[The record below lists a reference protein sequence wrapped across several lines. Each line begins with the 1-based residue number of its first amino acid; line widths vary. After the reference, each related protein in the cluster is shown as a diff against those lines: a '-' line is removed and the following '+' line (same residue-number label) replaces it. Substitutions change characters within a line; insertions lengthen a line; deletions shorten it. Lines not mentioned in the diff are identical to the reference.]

1 MVAEFREI
9 RFKGLEI
16 LTKKSVRDQ
25 SFGSETQIQ
34 MGLLEFILDF
44 FINLDLTFLETFLT
58 NANK

>member
-9 RFKGLEI
+9 RLFILEI

-58 NANK
+58 NK

>member
-34 MGLLEFILDF
+34 MGLLEFIFDF
-44 FINLDLTFLETFLT
+44 FINLDLTFLETILT
-58 NANK
+58 NK